1 MIKTIVFDLGGIL
14 FSEGKSVAIKN
25 LTEKHNYNK
34 NVVLDLLTSPESLKL
49 RRGLLSD
56 SEFWSWGQSILPEGY
71 DANLIKEEW
80 YNGYLLD
87 EEVFNLIKR
96 IKEDG
101 KYKLVIFSGNI
112 ESRVEFLDHKYDF
125 RKYFDI
131 EVYSFD
137 YHLNKPNKRFVE
149 AMLNAVNNEPGEIV
163 YIDDA
168 KECVIP
174 AQEMGINTIIYSR
187 GEIKGLKRK
196 LQEFGV
202 DC

>member
-1 MIKTIVFDLGGIL
+1 MIKTIVFDLGGVL

-25 LTEKHNYNK
+25 LTEKYNYNK
-34 NVVLDLLTSPESLKL
+34 DIVLNLLMSPKSLEL

-71 DANLIKEEW
+71 DANIIKKEW

-87 EEVFNLIKR
+87 EELFNLIKT
-96 IKEDG
+96 IQKSK

-112 ESRVEFLDHKYDF
+112 ESRVEFLDQKYDF

-137 YHLNKPNKRFVE
+137 YHFNKPNKRFVE
-149 AMLNAVNNEPGEIV
+149 TMLNAVENEPREIV
-163 YIDDA
+163 YVDDA
-168 KECVIP
+168 EECVLP
-174 AQEMGINTIIYSR
+174 AQEMGINTIIYSG
-187 GEIKGLKRK
+187 GEIKDLEKK
-196 LQEFGV
+196 LQGFGIEY
-202 DC
+202 

>member
-1 MIKTIVFDLGGIL
+1 MIKTIVFDLGGVL

-25 LTEKHNYNK
+25 LAEKHNYDK
-34 NVVLDLLTSPESLKL
+34 DVVLNFLTSPESLRL

-56 SEFWSWGQSILPEGY
+56 NEFWNWGQSILPEGY

-87 EEVFNLIKR
+87 EELFKLIKR
-96 IKEDG
+96 MKEDG

-112 ESRVEFLDHKYDF
+112 ESRVEFLDQKYDF

-137 YHLNKPNKRFVE
+137 CHLNKPNKRFVE
-149 AMLNAVNNEPGEIV
+149 AMLNAVNSEPGEII

-187 GEIKGLKRK
+187 GETRDLEGK
-196 LQEFGV
+196 LREFGIEY
-202 DC
+202 

>member
-1 MIKTIVFDLGGIL
+1 MIKTIVFDLGGVL

-34 NVVLDLLTSPESLKL
+34 DVVLNLLMSPKSLKL

-56 SEFWSWGQSILPEGY
+56 SEFWGWGQSILPEGY

-80 YNGYLLD
+80 YNSYLLD
-87 EEVFNLIKR
+87 EELFNLIKR
-96 IKEDG
+96 IKKSE

-112 ESRVEFLDHKYDF
+112 ESRVEFLDQKYDF
-125 RKYFDI
+125 RKYFDT

-137 YHLNKPNKRFVE
+137 YHLNKPNKKFVE
-149 AMLNAVNNEPGEIV
+149 DMLNAVNSEPGEIV

-168 KECVIP
+168 RECILP
-174 AQEMGINTIIYSR
+174 AQELGINTIIYSR
-187 GEIKGLKRK
+187 GKTKDLERK

-202 DC
+202 EY